1 MPTLH
6 LTDAAIRRLKPPD
19 SGRLEYWD
27 TQTRGLGLR
36 IGAAGNRSWVMLLR
50 ILRNG
55 RWVQQRLT
63 LGRYPGLTLAQAR
76 EKARAALALAGEGEN
91 PGAAVRAE
99 RQAKVEA
106 SRHTFAAVRDDFLLK
121 YRGRGNRRPAPRTL
135 AEMQRVLSSD
145 LFADWGEKPLVKI
158 ERRDVLDV
166 LDVLLDRGVEVMA
179 NRTLAYLSML
189 FGWSVER
196 GILTANPAAGI
207 KKPGHEASRE
217 RVLSASELVAI
228 WHASEPTHTG
238 DLFGPIVRV
247 LLLTGQRRDEVG
259 GLRWSEVDIDGALW
273 TLPAARAKNH
283 REHLIPLAAPV
294 LAILAERRAEQRAMR
309 METDLV
315 FTSGIRRAEAP
326 DQTPAPFSGW
336 SRSKARLDGRAQ
348 LAEPWTL
355 HDLRRTCVTRLGED
369 LRIPPHIV
377 EALVNHVS
385 GARSGV
391 AGTYNRALY
400 LDERRAALE
409 AWARYLG
416 QLIDP
421 DSSASSN
428 VIPLPG
434 LTG

>member
-6 LTDAAIRRLKPPD
+6 LTDAAIRRLRPPE
-19 SGRLEYWD
+19 SGRVEYWD
-27 TQTRGLGLR
+27 TQTKALGLR
-36 IGAAGNRSWVMLLR
+36 VGASGQRSWVM
-50 ILRNG
+50 ILRVLKGG

-63 LGRYPGLTLAQAR
+63 LGRYPAVTLAQAR

-91 PGAAVRAE
+91 PGAVVRAE
-99 RQAKVEA
+99 RQAKAEA
-106 SRHTFAAVRDDFLLK
+106 SRHTFAAVREDFLLK

-135 AEMQRVLSSD
+135 AELSRVLSSD

-166 LDVLLDRGVEVMA
+166 LDVLLERGVEVAA
-179 NRTLAYLSML
+179 NRTLSYLHML

-259 GLRWSEVDIDGALW
+259 GMRWSEVDIDGALW

-283 REHLIPLAAPV
+283 REHLIPLSAPV
-294 LAILAERRAEQRAMR
+294 LAILAERRVEQRAMR
-309 METDLV
+309 METNLV
-315 FTSGIRRAEAP
+315 FTSGLRRADAP
-326 DQTPAPFSGW
+326 DQSPAPFSGW
-336 SRSKARLDGRAQ
+336 SRSKGRLDARAQ
-348 LAEPWTL
+348 LDTPWTL
-355 HDLRRTCVTRLGED
+355 HDLRRTAATRLGED
-369 LRIPPHIV
+369 LRVPPHVV
-377 EALVNHVS
+377 ESVLN
-385 GARSGV
+385 
-391 AGTYNRALY
+391 
-400 LDERRAALE
+400 LD
-409 AWARYLG
+409 
-416 QLIDP
+416 
-421 DSSASSN
+421 
-428 VIPLPG
+428 
-434 LTG
+434 